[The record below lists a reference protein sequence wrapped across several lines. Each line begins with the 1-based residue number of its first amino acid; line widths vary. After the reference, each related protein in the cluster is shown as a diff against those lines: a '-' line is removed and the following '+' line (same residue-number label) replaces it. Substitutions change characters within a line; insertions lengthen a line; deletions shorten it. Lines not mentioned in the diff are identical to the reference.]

1 MKRKG
6 FTLIETMVSLLIL
19 SILFSIGT
27 SLNKFAINL
36 SNNMG
41 NTACVYEI
49 QNVLSYGKAVC
60 REKNKYGKITI
71 DPRKNQIR
79 FVEGADRD
87 DKIEKILNMPSD
99 LSMDGKYRS
108 ILITPK
114 GKISKGT
121 SIELIDNYRRK
132 QIITVGVGVDY
143 IDLKDGEIA

>member
-1 MKRKG
+1 MKRNG
-6 FTLIETMVSLLIL
+6 FTLIETIVSLFIL

-49 QNVLSYGKAVC
+49 QNILSYGKAVC

-71 DPRKNQIR
+71 DPKKNQIR
-79 FVEGADRD
+79 FVEGT
-87 DKIEKILNMPSD
+87 DKIEKILNIPRD
-99 LSMDGKYRS
+99 ISMDGKYRS
-108 ILITPK
+108 ILITPN

-121 SIELIDNYRRK
+121 SIVLIDNYRER
-132 QIITVGVGVDY
+132 QTITVGVGVDY
-143 IDLKDGEIA
+143 IDVKDGEII

>member
-6 FTLIETMVSLLIL
+6 FTLIETMVSLFIL

-27 SLNKFAINL
+27 SLNKFAIHL

-41 NTACVYEI
+41 NTACIYEI
-49 QNVLSYGKAVC
+49 QNILSYGKAVC

-71 DPRKNQIR
+71 DPKKNQIR
-79 FVEGADRD
+79 FIEGA
-87 DKIEKILNMPSD
+87 DKIEKIVNIPRD
-99 LSMDGKYRS
+99 ISMDGKYRS

-121 SIELIDNYRRK
+121 SIELIDNYRKR

-143 IDLKDGEIA
+143 IDLKDGEII

>member
-6 FTLIETMVSLLIL
+6 FTLIETMVSLFIL
-19 SILFSIGT
+19 SIIFSIGT

-49 QNVLSYGKAVC
+49 QNILSYGKAVC

-71 DPRKNQIR
+71 DPKKNQIR
-79 FVEGADRD
+79 FVEGF
-87 DKIEKILNMPSD
+87 DKIEKILNIPSD

-121 SIELIDNYRRK
+121 SIELIDNYRRR

-143 IDLKDGEIA
+143 IELKDGEII

>member
-6 FTLIETMVSLLIL
+6 FTLIETMVSLFIL
-19 SILFSIGT
+19 SILFSIGIT
-27 SLNKFAINL
+27 LNKFAIKL
-36 SNNMG
+36 SNNMA

-49 QNVLSYGKAVC
+49 QNILSYGKAVC

-71 DPRKNQIR
+71 DPKTNQIR
-79 FVEGADRD
+79 FVQGADKD
-87 DKIEKILNMPSD
+87 DKIEKILNIPKD
-99 LSMDGKYRS
+99 FSMDGKYRS

-121 SIELIDNYRRK
+121 SIELIDNSKKR

-143 IDLKDGEIA
+143 IDLKDGEII